1 MRLPVNDAD
10 ARRLLAGIVL
20 IAAATFGLVAPVAAQ
35 DVPEGQSCGGL
46 VCDLGLFGHK
56 TGPKPAVAAP
66 GPAVV
71 APIPVPQ
78 RAAATSEPEP
88 KRSAR
93 KKTHVAKANKP
104 ARIAPPVSAAVLE
117 PVASAMA
124 PSSLVPAS
132 IAPAP
137 AATQPMALA
146 PAPFVPASIA
156 PAPVP
161 VTAPP
166 AAEAPVV
173 LINPYVYTKPLNF
186 MFQSVDPTQATQ

>member
-10 ARRLLAGIVL
+10 ARRSLAGIVL
-20 IAAATFGLVAPVAAQ
+20 IAATTFGLVAPVAAQ

-56 TGPKPAVAAP
+56 TSPKPAVAAP
-66 GPAVV
+66 GSAVV
-71 APIPVPQ
+71 APTPAPQ
-78 RAAATSEPEP
+78 RADATSEPEP

-93 KKTHVAKANKP
+93 KKAHVAKATRP
-104 ARIAPPVSAAVLE
+104 AKVAAPVPAI
-117 PVASAMA
+117 PVASAVAEPVA
-124 PSSLVPAS
+124 PPSLVPAS
-132 IAPAP
+132 IAPA
-137 AATQPMALA
+137 QPMAPA

-156 PAPVP
+156 PAPPPIP

-186 MFQSVDPTQATQ
+186 MFQSVDPSQAAQ